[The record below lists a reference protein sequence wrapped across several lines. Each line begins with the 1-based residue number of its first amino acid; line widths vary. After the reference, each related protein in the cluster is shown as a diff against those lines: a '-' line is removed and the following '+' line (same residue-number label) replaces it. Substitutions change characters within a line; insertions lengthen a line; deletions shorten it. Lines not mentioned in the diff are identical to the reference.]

1 MVSYTAQDIEQY
13 ADSRET
19 SQVIMEVIYEMAT
32 DMEDVERLWQ
42 EPNPIEEI
50 TIIRRV
56 TAQIESQHIILDDDI
71 LHWGECTLDVSTGE
85 LI

>member
-1 MVSYTAQDIEQY
+1 MDATLQEIEQY

-19 SQVIMEVIYEMAT
+19 SQVIMEIIFQMAT
-32 DMEDVERLWQ
+32 NIEDVERLWQ

-56 TAQIESQHIILDDDI
+56 TDLVESSDIICDGDI
-71 LHWGECTLDVSTGE
+71 VYWGECSINVSTGA
-85 LI
+85 IS